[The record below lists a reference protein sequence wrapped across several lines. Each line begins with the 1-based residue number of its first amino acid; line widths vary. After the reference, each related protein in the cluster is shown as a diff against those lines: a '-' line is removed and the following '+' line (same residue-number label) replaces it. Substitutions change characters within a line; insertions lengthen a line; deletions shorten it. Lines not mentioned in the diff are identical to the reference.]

1 MSYPVSATPY
11 PGGAGPVASP
21 AYTGIFIPALWS
33 GKLIEKFYDAT
44 VLAAIAN
51 TDYAGE
57 IANQGDTV
65 HIRTKPTLTI
75 KNYQADQDIDVER
88 PSSNLVDLLID
99 KGKYFAAI
107 VDDVMETQADL
118 NLLGMWSDDASEQM
132 KIAID
137 SDVLGNIAAGVITN
151 YPGGPAGNTGNQ
163 ADLAGRISGSID
175 LGKATAPLL
184 LVPKGALPG
193 TNVDIVDAILRLG
206 QVLDEA
212 NIPEQGRWLILPAW
226 AAAMIKASELRDASL
241 TGDGMTMLRN
251 GRLGM
256 IDRFTLYASN
266 LLPVSTAPDLATYI
280 FAGHSHGLTFASQL
294 TKMETIRAER
304 TFGTIMRG
312 LQVYGYKVTD
322 GTAIATLYAKKG

>member
-1 MSYPVSATPY
+1 MAYPVSGTPY

-65 HIRTKPTLTI
+65 NIRTKPTLTI
-75 KNYQADQDIDVER
+75 NDYEADQDIDVER

-137 SDVLGNIAAGVITN
+137 TDVLGGISADIITN
-151 YPGGPAGNTGNQ
+151 YPAGAPGNSGNQ
-163 ADLAGRISGSID
+163 GLTAGRISGDID
-175 LGKATAPLL
+175 LGVAGTPLA
-184 LVPKGALPG
+184 LVPKGATPG
-193 TNVDIVDAILRLG
+193 TNVDIVDAILRVG

-212 NIPEQGRWLILPAW
+212 NIPEQGRWMVIPAW

-266 LLPVSTAPDLATYI
+266 LLPFSGGPDDATSI

-322 GTAIATLYAKKG
+322 GTALALLYATKG